1 MEGPSMSKLRAAI
14 FGALLALVPTH
25 SFAQEKVSLAVD
37 WILNGTHAGYFIAQ
51 EKGFYKEKG
60 LDVSI
65 SRGFGSGDT
74 IKRVATGSVD
84 FGIADT
90 GAVIAARSN
99 DDIPVRIVAMVY
111 DKATLGLIYLKQ
123 SGITKPKDLEGRT
136 IARSASRERATAS
149 GCLSTCRTFWCM
161 SCCRA
166 CASSTVWNNCGSRR
180 RAKPSVR
187 ADGAEHAYSRDRSGI
202 AHPELGS

>member
-1 MEGPSMSKLRAAI
+1 MSKLRAAI
-14 FGALLALVPTH
+14 FGALLVLVPTH
-25 SFAQEKVSLAVD
+25 SYAQETVSLAVD

-90 GAVIAARSN
+90 GAVRSP
-99 DDIPVRIVAMVY
+99 I
-111 DKATLGLIYLKQ
+111 K
-123 SGITKPKDLEGRT
+123 
-136 IARSASRERATAS
+136 
-149 GCLSTCRTFWCM
+149 
-161 SCCRA
+161 
-166 CASSTVWNNCGSRR
+166 
-180 RAKPSVR
+180 
-187 ADGAEHAYSRDRSGI
+187 
-202 AHPELGS
+202 